1 MFSIKWKENTNY
13 DSNKVGLIFNKD
25 NVKVCEI
32 ETWGFNSC
40 ACFILKAFAYQGEKL
55 VDADEFWKFVT
66 SKDHDLNWYPDEV
79 YLLLSTE
86 QLPKWRQ
93 LYKRKDVR
101 LRDRFTNKAHGPC
114 DLFLFRYSKAE
125 DWKRRSYK

>member
-55 VDADEFWKFVT
+55 IDTDEFWKFVT

-86 QLPKWRQ
+86 QLPKWRK

-114 DLFLFRYSKAE
+114 DLFLFRYSKAG